1 MRLGIIRQ
9 RYTPFGGAERF
20 AERAIDALLERGVR
34 VNVYTRNWPQPRA
47 GRIEPVICDPFYIGN
62 LWRDASFARAVRGAL
77 ARDRPDLVQSHERIE
92 GCDVFRAGD
101 GIHRVWIEERVRA
114 GGLAERLRVA
124 ANPYHRYVLD
134 AEARVFASP
143 SLKSVICISQMV
155 RDDIRRHFS
164 VDEKK
169 LNVIYNAVDPRE
181 FGPLVR
187 TARKSTRASLGFAD
201 DHVVFLLVGS
211 GYARKGVPTAIGALA
226 RLPTHARLLVVGR
239 DKAPAVYRGLAR
251 RSGVDGRVVFA
262 GPQRDPRPFYGAADA
277 FVLPTLYD
285 PLSNAVLEALACGL
299 PVVTSRR
306 CGAGELVVAGGAGW
320 LCDAIDDVAFAEAMR
335 RLLDPGERERIAM
348 LAPASVAVL
357 TPDAM
362 SRRLLALYQS
372 LLGFAV
378 SAGTPGS

>member
-20 AERAIDALLERGVR
+20 AERAIDALLEHGVR
-34 VNVYTRNWPQPRA
+34 VGVYTRNWPQARA
-47 GRIEPVICDPFYIGN
+47 GRVEPVICDPFYIGN
-62 LWRDASFARAVRGAL
+62 LWRDVSFARAVRVAL

-101 GIHRVWIEERVRA
+101 GIHRVWLEERVRA
-114 GGLAERLRVA
+114 GGLAERLRIA
-124 ANPYHRYVLD
+124 ANPYHRYVLG

-143 SLKSVICISQMV
+143 SLKGVICISHMV

-169 LNVIYNAVDPRE
+169 LSVIYNAVDPRE
-181 FGPLVR
+181 FGPQVR
-187 TARKSTRASLGFAD
+187 AARVSTRASLGFAD

-211 GYARKGVPTAIGALA
+211 GYARKGVPTAIRALA
-226 RLPTHARLLVVGR
+226 RVPQQSRLLIVGR
-239 DKAPAVYRGLAR
+239 EKEPAIYRRLAR
-251 RSGVDGRVVFA
+251 RCGVGDRVVFA

-277 FVLPTLYD
+277 FVMPTLYD

-299 PVVTSRR
+299 PVVTSTR

-320 LCDAIDDVAFAEAMR
+320 VCDAIDDVAFAEAMR
-335 RLLDPGERERIAM
+335 RLLDPGECERIAT
-348 LAPASVAVL
+348 LASAAVAAL

-362 SRRLLALYQS
+362 SRQLLELYQS
-372 LLGFAV
+372 LLGFAA
-378 SAGTPGS
+378 SAGTSGR